1 MYTKVQFG
9 FDLKEIL
16 KKTKDPY
23 EIGKWAFSTYWEHIT
38 DLEHGIR
45 AIALT
50 LNTMEDG
57 PEFAFTYEELNKLA
71 DDLIAGNN
79 VNLG

>member
-9 FDLKEIL
+9 LDLKEML

-38 DLEHGIR
+38 DLEHGVR
-45 AIALT
+45 TIALT

-57 PEFAFTYEELNKLA
+57 LEFAFTFEELNKIA
-71 DDLIAGNN
+71 DDLISGNDE
-79 VNLG
+79 

>member
-9 FDLKEIL
+9 LDLKEML

-23 EIGKWAFSTYWEHIT
+23 EIGKWAFSTYWEHVT
-38 DLEHGIR
+38 DLEHGVR

-50 LNTMEDG
+50 LNTMEDSS
-57 PEFAFTYEELNKLA
+57 EFAFTHTELEQIAN
-71 DDLIAGNN
+71 DLISGKD
-79 VNLG
+79 VHF

>member
-1 MYTKVQFG
+1 M
-9 FDLKEIL
+9 L
-16 KKTKDPY
+16 KKTQDPC

-38 DLEHGIR
+38 DLEHDVR

-57 PEFAFTYEELNKLA
+57 SEFFFTYEELQKMA
-71 DDLIAGNN
+71 DDLIKGEK
-79 VNLG
+79 VCL